1 MKKDKGMLMII
12 GVVIVYVLTVNILFQ
27 VFGGDLKDKKEERRE
42 NLSELNLE
50 ASINRELG
58 KSVSKEDSKGKLKV
72 VVSVGE
78 ISEGGYEGLE
88 EQLIKRVVKYI
99 SYISKGEVS
108 LGSNEG
114 VIIIF
119 EQEVFDEYGN
129 SNKEKV
135 LEVEVLSDDIKKINV
150 ERLDKVE
157 LGLKTFAKRYKWY
170 L

>member
-1 MKKDKGMLMII
+1 MKKDKGMLMMI
-12 GVVIVYVLTVNILFQ
+12 GVVILYLLTVITLFQ
-27 VFGGDLKDKKEERRE
+27 IFGGDLKDRNEERKE
-42 NLSELNLE
+42 NLSEENIE

-58 KSVSKEDSKGKLKV
+58 KSVDKVEEKRKLKV
-72 VVSVGE
+72 EVSIGE

-114 VIIIF
+114 VIIVF
-119 EQEVFDEYGN
+119 TQELFDEYGN
-129 SNKEKV
+129 SNEEKV
-135 LEVEVLSDDIKKINV
+135 LEVEVSSEDIKKINL